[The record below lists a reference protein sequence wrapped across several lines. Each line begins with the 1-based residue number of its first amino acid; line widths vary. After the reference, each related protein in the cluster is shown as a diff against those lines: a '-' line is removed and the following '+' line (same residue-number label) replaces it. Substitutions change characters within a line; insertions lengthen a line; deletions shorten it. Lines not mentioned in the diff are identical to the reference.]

1 MKRKSKLQDTRCI
14 EALDGRRDHPGKVTI
29 RDALADCV
37 DFENL
42 YHSDRPDV
50 LCMLSRES
58 DQRGVVSDKPR
69 KQPRNAT
76 LQRSQMCHLR

>member
-14 EALDGRRDHPGKVTI
+14 DALDGQRDHPDKVTI
-29 RDALADCV
+29 SDALADCV

-50 LCMLSRES
+50 LASYPERVTNGS
-58 DQRGVVSDKPR
+58 G
-69 KQPRNAT
+69 
-76 LQRSQMCHLR
+76 LRQTTKCLR